1 MRKRQVNKGKREN
14 NRWREGEN
22 RREFWS
28 KKWGT
33 KIEKKCEKRK
43 KQTWRKEREN
53 MKKRKHKKD
62 KKGEN
67 GEKKTKEK
75 GKNSCPIC
83 NSMCGEVTLFKYC
96 QKERGWTKKLD

>member
-53 MKKRKHKKD
+53 MKKRKHKKRQ
-62 KKGEN
+62 KGRKWRKEN
-67 GEKKTKEK
+67 ERKRKE
-75 GKNSCPIC
+75 
-83 NSMCGEVTLFKYC
+83 
-96 QKERGWTKKLD
+96 